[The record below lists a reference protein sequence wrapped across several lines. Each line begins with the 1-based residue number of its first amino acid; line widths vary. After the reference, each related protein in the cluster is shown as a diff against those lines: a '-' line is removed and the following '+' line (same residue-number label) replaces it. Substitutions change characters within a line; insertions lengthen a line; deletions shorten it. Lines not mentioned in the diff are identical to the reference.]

1 MSWIDE
7 RLQDLG
13 NSAAISGAYDSLVRK
28 LPVADET
35 KEKVVSGGHTVGGA
49 MVTGLRKTAQVAEGA
64 IKAGIRSAKEPLP
77 AADAAQQEA
86 PDEVPASGEFL
97 TAIERLAALRADG
110 AITHEEFEAAKR
122 KLFDGEE

>member
-64 IKAGIRSAKEPLP
+64 IKAGIRSAK
-77 AADAAQQEA
+77 
-86 PDEVPASGEFL
+86 
-97 TAIERLAALRADG
+97 
-110 AITHEEFEAAKR
+110 
-122 KLFDGEE
+122 